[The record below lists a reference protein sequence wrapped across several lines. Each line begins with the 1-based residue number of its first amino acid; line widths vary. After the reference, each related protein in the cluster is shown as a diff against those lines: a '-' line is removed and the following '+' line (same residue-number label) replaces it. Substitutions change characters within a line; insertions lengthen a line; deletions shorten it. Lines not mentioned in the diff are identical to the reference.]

1 MNERE
6 LVEKYCEAW
15 NLLDADII
23 EPFID
28 DGVRYESQMVFEPLL
43 GKEAALGHIRGKMKT
58 IKKNVPEA
66 NVYAE
71 LAFVGSQRGMTVQL
85 AMAEG
90 RPCALLAQPVRE
102 NIVGLVLLSVSEDKI
117 MSIDICA
124 IVPNPKDAIRTGY
137 YPGIDEPWIEW
148 PETIS

>member
-1 MNERE
+1 MTERE

-28 DGVRYESQMVFEPLL
+28 EGVRYESQMVFDALL
-43 GKEAALGHIRGKMKT
+43 GKDAVLGHIRGKMKT
-58 IKKNVPEA
+58 IKKNAPA
-66 NVYAE
+66 SNAYAE
-71 LAFVGSQRGMTVQL
+71 LAFVGSQRGMTIQL

-102 NIVGLVLLSVSEDKI
+102 SILALVLLGVSEDKI
-117 MSIDICA
+117 TSIDICA

-148 PETIS
+148 PEIVI